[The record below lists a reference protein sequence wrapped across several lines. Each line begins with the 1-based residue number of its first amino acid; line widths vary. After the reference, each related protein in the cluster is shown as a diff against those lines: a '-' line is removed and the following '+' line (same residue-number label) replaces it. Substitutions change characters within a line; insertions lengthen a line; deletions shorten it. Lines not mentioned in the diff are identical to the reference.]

1 MAGVTVELE
10 SMRDAEKALA
20 VYIENVSDSVKKLQ
34 SNAQDCRDNMES
46 DEVSRNMVDSLEY
59 CLKNIEKNLCDAEEI
74 KITIHNKIK
83 KIENSLAV
91 S

>member
-34 SNAQDCRDNMES
+34 SNAQDCRDNMEN
-46 DEVSRNMVDSLEY
+46 DKYSREMIDKLED
-59 CLKNIEKNLCDAEEI
+59 CLKNIENNLREAEEI
-74 KITIHNKIK
+74 KITIYNKIK
-83 KIENSLAV
+83 EIEDSLALI
-91 S
+91 